1 MNGCTPALDWR
12 LIGIV
17 AFALVMFGA
26 YYDSLMTRLAD
37 HKDPYI
43 SIFVA
48 GGVAVT
54 LGLIAVIDWRAAV
67 LALGAFACSG
77 LPMVAG
83 SIRRNMERQRQALDD
98 LRRLWK

>member
-1 MNGCTPALDWR
+1 MNGICSALDWR

-17 AFALVMFGA
+17 AFALLMFGA

-83 SIRRNMERQRQALDD
+83 SIRRNMERQKQAIDD